1 MTIKDHIMTLPDG
14 YRELALK
21 YEDRHLINWNDK
33 CDLMYIAIRL
43 FTLWLETDEGNYFW
57 DAVADHY
64 RIGTPLPPLPKQL
77 P

>member
-21 YEDRHLINWNDK
+21 YEDGEWQSELDGDIVEALW
-33 CDLMYIAIRL
+33 C
-43 FTLWLETDEGNYFW
+43 FTNYGNTDEKRDFW
-57 DAVADHY
+57 HSVRQHY
-64 RIGTPLPPLPKQL
+64 SLGTPLPPLPNNK